1 MAGTVVASGTYS
13 VLLDTGFDS
22 ASFRL
27 DDSLKGVLNN
37 TTYTLGPAATN
48 YADITDYVDRVVY
61 RRGRRKPADQFPAGT
76 LTFTMRDE
84 DGILGPYDSTSPY
97 YDPANDQPG
106 LAPMRA
112 VQIKRENTP
121 LFTGFVISYQYV
133 FEMAGPNRVVVQ
145 CADDFYKL
153 AQTNLDEWNVT
164 AQTSSER
171 LTSLLALPEVDY
183 TGTTSIEAGTVN
195 LGHDAAYT
203 VPDGTNTLGYIGQIQ
218 QAEQG
223 RVFCAA
229 DGTFTFQARI
239 GNTLSNPI
247 VSFTDDGTGVP
258 YDNLE
263 VEFDAENVV
272 NRAVVIGLD
281 GDSSTADDAGS
292 QATYFIQNVSIT
304 NSLLHDATEIAALAS
319 YLLEPDPEP
328 RYTAV
333 STSFSMLSD
342 TQRDDLATID
352 IGDTISIHKTI
363 PGLGSEIASELAVEG
378 IAGEITFD
386 RGHRITY
393 YTSPT
398 TVVYEL
404 ILNDATYGTLNSTNV
419 LG

>member
-1 MAGTVVASGTYS
+1 MAGTVVAAGTYS
-13 VLLDTGFDS
+13 VLLDTGFD
-22 ASFRL
+22 ANSFRL
-27 DDSLKGVLNN
+27 DDATKGVLNN
-37 TTYTLGPAATN
+37 TTYGLGTQTS

-112 VQIKRENTP
+112 VQVKRENTS

-195 LGHDAAYT
+195 LGHDAFYT

-229 DGTFTFQARI
+229 DGTLTFQARI
-239 GNTLSNPI
+239 GNTLSGP
-247 VSFTDDGTGVP
+247 VASFTDDGTGVP

-281 GDSSTADDAGS
+281 GDSSTADDATS
-292 QATYFIQNVSIT
+292 QAAYFIQNVSIT
-304 NSLLHDATEIAALAS
+304 NSLLHDPTEIAALAS

-342 TQRDDLATID
+342 TERDDLATID

-363 PGLGSEIASELAVEG
+363 PGLGAEIATELAVEG

>member
-1 MAGTVVASGTYS
+1 MCI
-13 VLLDTGFDS
+13 
-22 ASFRL
+22 R
-27 DDSLKGVLNN
+27 
-37 TTYTLGPAATN
+37 
-48 YADITDYVDRVVY
+48 DR
-61 RRGRRKPADQFPAGT
+61 
-76 LTFTMRDE
+76 
-84 DGILGPYDSTSPY
+84 
-97 YDPANDQPG
+97 
-106 LAPMRA
+106 
-112 VQIKRENTP
+112 
-121 LFTGFVISYQYV
+121 
-133 FEMAGPNRVVVQ
+133 
-145 CADDFYKL
+145 
-153 AQTNLDEWNVT
+153 
-164 AQTSSER
+164 
-171 LTSLLALPEVDY
+171 
-183 TGTTSIEAGTVN
+183 
-195 LGHDAAYT
+195 AYT

-229 DGTFTFQARI
+229 DGTFTFQKRI

-292 QATYFIQNVSIT
+292 QATYFIQNVTIT
-304 NSLLHDATEIAALAS
+304 NSLLHDASEIAALAS

-342 TQRDDLATID
+342 AERDDLATID

-404 ILNDATYGTLNSTNV
+404 ILNDATYGTLDGANV